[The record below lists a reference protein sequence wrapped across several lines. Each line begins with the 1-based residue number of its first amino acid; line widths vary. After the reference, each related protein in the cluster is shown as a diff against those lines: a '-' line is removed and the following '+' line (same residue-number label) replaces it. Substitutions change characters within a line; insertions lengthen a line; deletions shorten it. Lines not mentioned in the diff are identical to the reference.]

1 MIIKAG
7 NINKI
12 AENGAEGGKGILH
25 LDKLHDVIPAAK
37 NVRLF
42 SIATLEPGADV
53 GYHQHVGEVEYYY
66 ILSGNA
72 IYSDNGKEYYLQSG
86 DLTFTPDG
94 DSHGI
99 KNLSDKEKL
108 VFIALVVKE

>member
-1 MIIKAG
+1 MIVKAG
-7 NINKI
+7 NVTRIT
-12 AENGAEGGKGILH
+12 ENGAEGGNGILQ
-25 LDKLHDVIPAAK
+25 LDKLNLVEPAAK

-53 GYHQHVGEVEYYY
+53 GYHQHVGEIEFYY

-72 IYSDNGKEYYLQSG
+72 VYNDNGKEHYLTAG
-86 DLTFTPDG
+86 DLTYTPDG
-94 DSHGI
+94 ESHGI
-99 KNLSDKEKL
+99 KNLSDVENL